1 MDESSFNWVEHL
13 HFETPYLRIVLKD
26 ARSRDGVLKAL
37 EEIVEVA
44 PASVRRVALEVKGNR
59 PGEPILPSEAAY
71 AHHAVLAP
79 RAAYEDARPD
89 VAIVVVDAWRPGE
102 VEL

>member
-1 MDESSFNWVEHL
+1 MDESSFDGFEHL
-13 HFETPYLRIVLKD
+13 HLETPYLRIVVKD
-26 ARSRDGVLKAL
+26 ARSRNRVLQAL

-44 PASVRRVALEVKGNR
+44 PPSVGRVALERKRNR
-59 PGEPILPSEAAY
+59 PGELFEPSEAAY
-71 AHHAVLAP
+71 DHRAVLSP

-89 VAIVVVDAWRPGE
+89 VAVVVVDAGRPGE